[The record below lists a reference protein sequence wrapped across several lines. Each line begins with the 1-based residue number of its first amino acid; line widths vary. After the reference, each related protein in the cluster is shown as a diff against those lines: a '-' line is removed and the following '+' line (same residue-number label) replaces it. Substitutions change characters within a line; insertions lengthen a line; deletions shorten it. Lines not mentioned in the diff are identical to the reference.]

1 MTVVENEGGSAAG
14 VVERVPG
21 LACKRILVT
30 GGASGIGRST
40 ALIAARSGAQV
51 LVGDVNAEALKQLRQ
66 QAADGGLDIATTVLD
81 TSSPQSVEQFL
92 SAAQSP
98 LHGLVCAA
106 GIAPDAGTLDL
117 DLDAWT
123 RVLSVNLTGAFLLA
137 QGAIRQ
143 MLEHGHGGSIVMLGS
158 NMGSTGAPRLA
169 HYAAS
174 KAGIVGLAKSLA
186 REFGSHHIRVNT
198 VSPGGINTP
207 LYRGRMPEDKIRENV
222 ARMPL
227 GRLGEPADVATA
239 IAFLLSD
246 MSSWITGQTLNVN
259 GGSLM
264 LV

>member
-14 VVERVPG
+14 VAERVPG

-158 NMGSTGAPRLA
+158 NMGSTGWHRRAGEKPCPRIRFAPHPGQHRLTRWYQHAPIPGPDARGQDPRERRA
-169 HYAAS
+169 HAP
-174 KAGIVGLAKSLA
+174 GPA
-186 REFGSHHIRVNT
+186 R
-198 VSPGGINTP
+198 
-207 LYRGRMPEDKIRENV
+207 
-222 ARMPL
+222 
-227 GRLGEPADVATA
+227 
-239 IAFLLSD
+239 
-246 MSSWITGQTLNVN
+246 
-259 GGSLM
+259 
-264 LV
+264 